1 MHVRPSNVVQRG
13 TELGATTGGNKD
25 GFGSIQM
32 KTSSF
37 GKNMKASF
45 EGGQIGNEVASPNSN
60 VIRIEADVN
69 LGGAGDHVMQ
79 HIHEKNEEGRR
90 ERATLFDTSME
101 VNTKG
106 I

>member
-1 MHVRPSNVVQRG
+1 MHVRPANVVQSS

-32 KTSSF
+32 KASGF
-37 GKNMKASF
+37 GKDMEALLDRRKV
-45 EGGQIGNEVASPNSN
+45 GNKVLSPNGN
-60 VIRIEADVN
+60 VVSVKTDVN
-69 LGGAGDHVMQ
+69 LGGARDHVMQ
-79 HIHEKNEEGRR
+79 NIHKKDKESGR

-101 VNTKG
+101 VNTEG